1 MGAKEF
7 DYYVFIDYSENYLGY
22 LIIENGKVREFL
34 PKISKFAHYRE
45 LKHKKAY
52 LDSIRKVVDKNK
64 VCSHFCRLKIRKTE
78 ATPEIYS
85 DILDFLKKHD
95 NCLVFICVDN
105 KQFINYHKTL
115 MGFVSWVLRFPKNLQ
130 VKDYNINV
138 VDFLRIKKLV
148 SIIDGKNIKVIKE
161 SELKKHT
168 PEYKISLVL
177 DTLLNL
183 ARLKNDKF

>member
-7 DYYVFIDYSENYLGY
+7 NYYIFIDYSENYLGY
-22 LIIENGKVREFL
+22 LIIENEKIKEFL

-45 LKHKKAY
+45 LKHKKSY
-52 LDSIRKVVDKNK
+52 LNSIKKVVDKNN
-64 VCSHFCRLKIRKTE
+64 VCSNFCRMKIRKTE

-85 DILDFLKKHD
+85 DILEFLNKH
-95 NCLVFICVDN
+95 NSCLIFISVDN
-105 KQFINYHKTL
+105 KQFIN
-115 MGFVSWVLRFPKNLQ
+115 F
-130 VKDYNINV
+130 
-138 VDFLRIKKLV
+138 KKLV
-148 SIIDGKNIKVIKE
+148 NIIDGENIKVIKE

-183 ARLKNDKF
+183 ARLKNAKF

>member
-1 MGAKEF
+1 MGKKEF
-7 DYYVFIDYSENYLGY
+7 DYYIYIDYSENYLGY
-22 LIIENGKVREFL
+22 LIIEKEKIREFL
-34 PKISKFAHYRE
+34 PRISKFAHYRE

-52 LDSIRKVVDKNK
+52 LNSIRKIIDKNK
-64 VCSHFCRLKIRKTE
+64 ICDHFCKLKVRKTE

-85 DILDFLKKHD
+85 DILDFLKNHD

-105 KQFINYHKTL
+105 KQFLNFK
-115 MGFVSWVLRFPKNLQ
+115 R
-130 VKDYNINV
+130 
-138 VDFLRIKKLV
+138 LV
-148 SIIDGKNIKVIKE
+148 NIIDGENIKVVKE

-183 ARLKNDKF
+183 ARLKNERY